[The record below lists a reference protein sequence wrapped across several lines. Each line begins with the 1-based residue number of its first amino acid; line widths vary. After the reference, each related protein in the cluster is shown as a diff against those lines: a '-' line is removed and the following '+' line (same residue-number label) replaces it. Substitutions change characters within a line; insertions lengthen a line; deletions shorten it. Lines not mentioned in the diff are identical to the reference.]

1 MTPLKTIRMR
11 RGSTLAEV
19 AAAVGTDAGNLSRI
33 ENGKQRASAAIAEKL
48 AKYFGYALTE
58 IQIIYPGR
66 FLPDEKVGADD
77 TAGAAQ

>member
-19 AAAVGTDAGNLSRI
+19 AAAVGTNAGNLSRI

-48 AKYFGYALTE
+48 AKYFGYSLTE
-58 IQIIYPGR
+58 IQIIYPDR
-66 FLPDEKVGADD
+66 FLPDGKVGAGD
-77 TAGAAQ
+77 TAGATQ